1 MKRWLAI
8 ILAGLIAVAAL
19 VFFFMSAPEKA
30 QSSADMAPVAAPLG
44 LYVSGVVIDGTGK
57 GVSGAVVQSG
67 EIEVRTDDEG
77 AFRFLDLEP
86 GELSISAQAEGYVVK
101 GPPGRPLWTGELKAK
116 HPLAGLKLVLHQA
129 SVASGNVV
137 AGRTAV
143 SAHLTV
149 LYRDDGDGEYSI
161 EAGSSDSKTGGFSI
175 SGLAPGQ
182 IRLLVEA
189 DGYAFA
195 ESEEFL
201 LSDGETL
208 NEIVIDLSPGG
219 VVMGVVSDP
228 TGTPLSGAELVLQ
241 GAGRARRIV
250 SQGDGSFN
258 FSAVPVGEV
267 SIRARLNG
275 FLDASVDGLV
285 IVANETSN
293 TDIVLERTTGV
304 FGRVYDKDGPVTPA
318 FIILPGERR
327 PELVVSDGSFKV
339 LVPGVSELTV
349 ISPRHIPKTVT
360 IVPGVSSE
368 VELTQGG
375 SARGSVVDESGNP
388 IPQAQV
394 SVNWFQADGPTPYGP
409 SIYPVQSVN
418 GSDGS
423 FEIGP
428 LRPGKYTLSAR
439 SGANATGES
448 KTFEIRDSRTVTGI
462 RIVLPAG
469 AIVEGVVKDS
479 AGNPVPRARVELFEA
494 FSRFARPST
503 LTGPDGHYQIDG
515 VPPGRRS
522 LLVSARGF
530 MTRLASGIEVKAG
543 TNTRDVSLAPEESGK
558 KFSFG
563 GIGAVLSQTADGIV
577 VQKTMDGKPAALY
590 GLQPGDLIRG
600 IDGEDTADTRLDRV
614 VEKLRG
620 EEGAPVSVEVER
632 AGKRMKVEITRGSVE
647 VK

>member
-1 MKRWLAI
+1 VI
-8 ILAGLIAVAAL
+8 IFLVGLVGVAAL
-19 VFFFMSAPEKA
+19 LFFFLRGTDKPDSLAELPQVEEA
-30 QSSADMAPVAAPLG
+30 FG

-57 GVSGAVVQSG
+57 GVPGALVRSG
-67 EIEVRTDDEG
+67 EDQATTDDTG
-77 AFRFLDLEP
+77 AFKFPELEP
-86 GELSISAQAEGYVVK
+86 GNLSIGAEADGYVTK
-101 GPPGRPLWTGELKAK
+101 GPPGRPLWTGELKAR
-116 HPLAGLKLVLHQA
+116 HALAGLKLVLHQA
-129 SVASGNVV
+129 GVASGVIV

-149 LYRDDGDGEYSI
+149 LYRDAGAGEYSV
-161 EAGSSDSKTGGFSI
+161 EAGSSDPKTGAFSI
-175 SGLAPGQ
+175 DGLAPGQ

-189 DGYAFA
+189 EGYAFA

-208 NEIVIDLSPGG
+208 SEIVIDLSPGG

-228 TGTPLSGAELVLQ
+228 AGTPLSGAELVLQ
-241 GAGRARRIV
+241 GSGRARKIV
-250 SQGDGSFN
+250 SESDGSFS
-258 FSAVPVGEV
+258 FAAVPVGEV

-275 FLDASVDGLV
+275 FLDSSVDGLV

-304 FGRVYDKDGPVTPA
+304 FGRVFDKAGPVTPA
-318 FIILPGERR
+318 FIILPGARR

-349 ISPRHIPKTVT
+349 ISPRHIPKTVA

-368 VELTQGG
+368 IELTQGG

-388 IPQAQV
+388 VPQAQV

-409 SIYPVQSVN
+409 TIYPVQSVN

-448 KTFEIRDSRTVTGI
+448 KTFEIRDSRAVTGI

-469 AIVEGVVKDS
+469 AIVEGVVRDS

-494 FSRFARPST
+494 FSRFAKPST
-503 LTGPDGHYQIDG
+503 LTGADGTYRIDG

-522 LLVSARGF
+522 LRVSARGF

-563 GIGAVLSQTADGIV
+563 GIGAVLSQTADGII
-577 VQKTMDGKPAALY
+577 VQKTMEGKPAALY

-620 EEGAPVSVEVER
+620 EEGAPVTVEVER
-632 AGKRMKVEITRGSVE
+632 GGKRMKVEITRGSVE